1 MFIIS
6 QCFPISRRL
15 MLVHQPTSHSGVGI
29 TLPDYQL
36 HLWPQTPHP
45 QLRLEWGAP
54 TFAAVGC
61 SLPVTSCLLHFNYV
75 LCSVGN
81 GTHLDFEKA
90 FFFGC
95 YRKYQAC
102 MKENSVTTPHVSVTQ
117 QQQLTQGLS
126 CFFFTPASTPVGHF
140 WSTLREHII
149 SFINIAVCSSK
160 RERSVFDNQNTTIKK
175 FFFGHA
181 TRRVES

>member
-1 MFIIS
+1 M
-6 QCFPISRRL
+6 
-15 MLVHQPTSHSGVGI
+15 
-29 TLPDYQL
+29 
-36 HLWPQTPHP
+36 
-45 QLRLEWGAP
+45 
-54 TFAAVGC
+54 GC
-61 SLPVTSCLLHFNYV
+61 SSTRCCWLFLACNELPLTSFALTMFSSLLGMASTWILKIF
-75 LCSVGN
+75 
-81 GTHLDFEKA
+81 

-149 SFINIAVCSSK
+149 SFINIVVCSSK

-175 FFFGHA
+175 FFLDVPHDMWNLSA
-181 TRRVES
+181 QTRDGTCAACIESSES